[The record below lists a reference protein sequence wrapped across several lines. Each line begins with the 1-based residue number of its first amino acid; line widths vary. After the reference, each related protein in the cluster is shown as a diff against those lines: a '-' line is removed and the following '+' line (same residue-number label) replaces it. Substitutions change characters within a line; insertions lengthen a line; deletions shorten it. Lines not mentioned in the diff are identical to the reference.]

1 MLNDN
6 DMIEGLFS
14 LALDPKYNQYLVA
27 SNKNIDHM
35 MDYRMMINNLAYDH
49 QELSDRILKACNDN
63 LKVLIADLWQQ
74 TRDYLEMFKS
84 NANATPEEREKA
96 ERAFNQS
103 QGISSAR
110 KCQSVLALLNY
121 YTIEELEIMD
131 SVEYRSYIQNS
142 LKKFDTS
149 SLLLELIKIPIFNA

>member
-1 MLNDN
+1 MLFDN
-6 DMIEGLFS
+6 DMIERLFS

-84 NANATPEEREKA
+84 NANATRKNERRPKGL
-96 ERAFNQS
+96 S
-103 QGISSAR
+103 TSH
-110 KCQSVLALLNY
+110 KVLAVRANARVCWPCST
-121 YTIEELEIMD
+121 TIQLK
-131 SVEYRSYIQNS
+131 SWRSWTASNTAA
-142 LKKFDTS
+142 TS
-149 SLLLELIKIPIFNA
+149 RIH